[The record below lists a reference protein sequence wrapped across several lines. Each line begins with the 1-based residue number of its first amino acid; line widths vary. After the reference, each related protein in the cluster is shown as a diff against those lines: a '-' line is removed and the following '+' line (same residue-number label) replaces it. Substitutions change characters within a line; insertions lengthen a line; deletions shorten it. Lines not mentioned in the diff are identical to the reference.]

1 MTSRLKQGILDMGK
15 RAGTK
20 LFETGAAL
28 LGGFNPFATTPKK
41 KDPDSDEKEAEDSDL
56 SVPE

>member
-1 MTSRLKQGILDMGK
+1 MGK

-28 LGGFNPFATTPKK
+28 LGSFNPFAAKEK
-41 KDPDSDEKEAEDSDL
+41 EPDSVEEDAESDL
-56 SVPE
+56 SVPEQEKNTELKWVLVY